1 MKAVIFAGG
10 FGTRLSESTHLI
22 PKPMV
27 TIGDKPILW
36 HIMKIYSHYG
46 INEFI
51 ICGGY
56 KQYVIKEYFA
66 NYFRHNCDMTVDLAD
81 NSIEIHENRSE
92 KWKVTMVDTGLHYKK
107 WTRQQAIDYMAQTTG
122 TVKSDVVA
130 EIERYMI
137 WPAQALGYKLG
148 MLNILR
154 LREKARQQLGND
166 AMIGVSCYNDIE
178 LAKTAQSQGADYVAF
193 GALFSS
199 QTKPN
204 APQCPLDVITQ
215 AKQVI
220 TIPIVCIG
228 GIDFSNQ
235 HQAFDAGC
243 DAVAMINALFQSADS
258 PQGNKVHT

>member
-92 KWKVTMVDTGLHYKK
+92 QWKVTMVDTGLHTMTGGRLKRVQKYIGNERFLLTYGDGLADVDIQKSLELHEK
-107 WTRQQAIDYMAQTTG
+107 SGKILSMMAYQPGGRLGVLDIGKDGTLRNFVEKPKETG
-122 TVKSDVVA
+122 T
-130 EIERYMI
+130 
-137 WPAQALGYKLG
+137 W
-148 MLNILR
+148 
-154 LREKARQQLGND
+154 
-166 AMIGVSCYNDIE
+166 
-178 LAKTAQSQGADYVAF
+178 
-193 GALFSS
+193 
-199 QTKPN
+199 
-204 APQCPLDVITQ
+204 
-215 AKQVI
+215 
-220 TIPIVCIG
+220 
-228 GIDFSNQ
+228 
-235 HQAFDAGC
+235 
-243 DAVAMINALFQSADS
+243 INAGFFVCEPLIFNYLEGDHEMFEREPMQRLLKEQQINVYKHHGFWKPMDTLRDN
-258 PQGNKVHT
+258 QELNKLWNTGKAPWKIW